1 MDQEFLEK
9 LKYENPINEVM
20 RENGVELKTS
30 GRGYMCKCPF
40 HDDSTASCS
49 VVPSQGFFH
58 CFGCGVSGDVVTFVR
73 KYRSLSF
80 MDAVNYLAQRAGMTV
95 PTWQG
100 NDDKSYKRRMRIYE
114 MNKCAARFF
123 RDQLKT
129 QDGLRCLNYLV
140 HTRKLSADVI
150 KKYGMGFAPK
160 SFTALKSYMLGCGYS
175 EDELVS
181 ASLLGRSQTSGRTYD
196 FFMDRAMFPFIDV
209 SGNIVGF
216 GGRTLGDDKR
226 KYLNTGDTTS
236 EEFRRTNDEKKL
248 DGYSKARFV
257 FSLNYAKDV
266 SVKSRELLLCEGNL
280 DVISL
285 YQHGFTNAVASCGT
299 ALTPEQVKVM
309 KNYADRVVICYD
321 ADDPGQKA
329 ALRAVGMLRSG
340 GLGSSVIHMEGAK
353 DPDEYINKFGE
364 DHFRYLV
371 NNAADGFDFEL
382 GYYSRGLD
390 LEKRDDKI
398 RFLKMAYSSIAGEP
412 DSTARDTMERQLAEQ
427 YNVSFDVVRAAV
439 DDIMMREM
447 DSQRR
452 AKQREEVRQTIVAD
466 EEVAANKA
474 VYCERG
480 LIYYICTNADA
491 AQEIG
496 QRISPDEFTDELNR
510 KILLDISGRI
520 ALGDIISVDVV
531 CESLSEEEAERL
543 KRSFAK
549 YKTLNVDR
557 GVAEQYIDSIK
568 EYNKKN
574 APKQDDGL
582 TEKDYL
588 KMMEELRRKKC

>member
-30 GRGYMCKCPF
+30 GRGFMCKCPF

-73 KYRSLSF
+73 KYRNLGF
-80 MDAVNYLAQRAGMTV
+80 MDAINFLAQRAGMTV
-95 PTWQG
+95 PASHG
-100 NDDKSYKRRMRIYE
+100 SDDRSYKRRMRIYE

-129 QDGLRCLNYLV
+129 QDGVRCLNYLV

-209 SGNIVGF
+209 TGNIVGF

-340 GLGSSVIHMEGAK
+340 GLGSSVIHMDGAK

-364 DHFRYLV
+364 EHFRYLL

-398 RFLKMAYSSIAGEP
+398 RFLKMAYTSIAGEP

-427 YNVSFDVVRAAV
+427 YNVSFDVVRASV
-439 DDIMMREM
+439 DDIMMHEM
-447 DSQRR
+447 DTQRR
-452 AKQREEVRQTIVAD
+452 AKQREEVRKIIAA
-466 EEVAANKA
+466 EEDTAANKA

-480 LIYYICTNADA
+480 LIYYICNNADA

-496 QRISPDEFTDELNR
+496 QRISPEEFTDELNR

-520 ALGDIISVDVV
+520 ALGDIITADVV
-531 CESLSEEEAERL
+531 CESLSEEEAEKLR
-543 KRSFAK
+543 RSFAK
-549 YKTLNVDR
+549 YKTLNVNR
-557 GVAEQYIDSIK
+557 EVAEQYIDSIK

-574 APKQDDGL
+574 APQQDDGL
-582 TEKDYL
+582 TDKDYL
-588 KMMEELRRKKC
+588 KMMMELRKDKC

>member
-30 GRGYMCKCPF
+30 GRGFMCKCPF

-73 KYRSLSF
+73 KYRNLGF
-80 MDAVNYLAQRAGMTV
+80 MDAINFLAQRAGMTV
-95 PTWQG
+95 PASHG
-100 NDDKSYKRRMRIYE
+100 SDDRSYKRRMRIYE

-129 QDGLRCLNYLV
+129 QDGVRCLNYLV

-209 SGNIVGF
+209 TGNIVGF

-340 GLGSSVIHMEGAK
+340 GLGSSVIHMDGAK

-364 DHFRYLV
+364 EHFRYLL

-398 RFLKMAYSSIAGEP
+398 RFLKMAYTSIAGEP

-427 YNVSFDVVRAAV
+427 YNVSFDVVRASV

-447 DSQRR
+447 DTQRR
-452 AKQREEVRQTIVAD
+452 AKQREEVRKIIAA
-466 EEVAANKA
+466 EEDTAANKA

-480 LIYYICTNADA
+480 LIYYICNNADA

-496 QRISPDEFTDELNR
+496 QRISPEEFTDELNR

-520 ALGDIISVDVV
+520 ALGDIITADVV
-531 CESLSEEEAERL
+531 CESLSEEEAEKLR
-543 KRSFAK
+543 RSFAK
-549 YKTLNVDR
+549 YKTLNVNR
-557 GVAEQYIDSIK
+557 EVAEQYIDSIK

-574 APKQDDGL
+574 APQQDDGL
-582 TEKDYL
+582 TDKDYL
-588 KMMEELRRKKC
+588 KMMMELRKDKC

>member
-30 GRGYMCKCPF
+30 GRGFMCKCPF

-73 KYRSLSF
+73 KYRNLGF
-80 MDAVNYLAQRAGMTV
+80 MDAINFLAQRAGMTV
-95 PTWQG
+95 PASHG
-100 NDDKSYKRRMRIYE
+100 SDDRSYKRRMRIYE

-129 QDGLRCLNYLV
+129 QDGVRCLNYLV

-209 SGNIVGF
+209 TGNIVGF
-216 GGRTLGDDKR
+216 GGRTLCDDKR

-340 GLGSSVIHMEGAK
+340 GLGSSVIHMDGAK

-364 DHFRYLV
+364 EHFRYLL

-398 RFLKMAYSSIAGEP
+398 RFLKMAYTSIAGEP

-427 YNVSFDVVRAAV
+427 YNVSFDVVRASV
-439 DDIMMREM
+439 DDIMMHEM
-447 DSQRR
+447 DTQRR
-452 AKQREEVRQTIVAD
+452 AKQREEVRKIIAA
-466 EEVAANKA
+466 EEDTAANKA

-480 LIYYICTNADA
+480 LIYYICNNADA

-496 QRISPDEFTDELNR
+496 QRISPEEFTDELNR

-520 ALGDIISVDVV
+520 ALGDIITADVV
-531 CESLSEEEAERL
+531 CESLSEEEAEKLR
-543 KRSFAK
+543 RSFAK
-549 YKTLNVDR
+549 YKTLNVNR
-557 GVAEQYIDSIK
+557 EVAEQYIDSIK

-574 APKQDDGL
+574 APQQDDGL
-582 TEKDYL
+582 TDKDYL
-588 KMMEELRRKKC
+588 KMMMELRKDKC

>member
-1 MDQEFLEK
+1 
-9 LKYENPINEVM
+9 
-20 RENGVELKTS
+20 
-30 GRGYMCKCPF
+30 
-40 HDDSTASCS
+40 
-49 VVPSQGFFH
+49 
-58 CFGCGVSGDVVTFVR
+58 
-73 KYRSLSF
+73 
-80 MDAVNYLAQRAGMTV
+80 
-95 PTWQG
+95 
-100 NDDKSYKRRMRIYE
+100 
-114 MNKCAARFF
+114 
-123 RDQLKT
+123 
-129 QDGLRCLNYLV
+129 
-140 HTRKLSADVI
+140 
-150 KKYGMGFAPK
+150 K

-309 KNYADRVVICYD
+309 KNYADKVVICYD

-398 RFLKMAYSSIAGEP
+398 RFLKMAYTSIAGEP

-496 QRISPDEFTDELNR
+496 QRISPEEFTDELNR